1 MSRKKDPSDQ
11 PFRDSSAKLDNT
23 VCNDDEDQ
31 ELLALKRLI
40 YRMPDREAP
49 AGLTESILS
58 SLEPKTVPGWVRIY
72 RWALLRPRTVTFQ
85 PLKLVPAAMILV
97 LGLAIAL
104 QFGPWGKDP
113 GSMDPSQASLIP
125 VTFTLSSPKA
135 ESVSLIGSFNQWNP
149 AGHKMQ
155 QLGDRNTWALEIR
168 LPEGRHEYAFL
179 VDGKMV
185 VPDQSSPFYQSDG
198 FGNRNSVLF
207 VSRDEPANI

>member
-11 PFRDSSAKLDNT
+11 PFRDSSAELDNT
-23 VCNDDEDQ
+23 VYEKDEDQ

-49 AGLTESILS
+49 AGLAESILS
-58 SLEPKTVPGWVRIY
+58 SLEPKTVPAWLRIY
-72 RWALLRPRTVTFQ
+72 RWALRPRTVTFQ
-85 PLKLVPAAMILV
+85 PLKLVPAAMVLV
-97 LGLAIAL
+97 LVLVIAF
-104 QFGPWGKDP
+104 QFAPWREDGSSTDP
-113 GSMDPSQASLIP
+113 RQASLIP
-125 VTFTLSSPKA
+125 VTFTLSYPKA

-149 AGHKMQ
+149 AGHKMRQ
-155 QLGDRNTWALEIR
+155 VGDLNTWVLELR

>member
-11 PFRDSSAKLDNT
+11 PFRDSSAEFDKT
-23 VCNDDEDQ
+23 AQENDQDQ

-40 YRMPDREAP
+40 YRLPDREAP
-49 AGLTESILS
+49 SGLAESILS
-58 SLEPKTVPGWVRIY
+58 SLEPKTVPGWRRIY
-72 RWALLRPRTVTFQ
+72 RWVLRPRTVTFQ
-85 PLKLVPAAMILV
+85 PFKLVPVAMVLLLV
-97 LGLAIAL
+97 LAIAI
-104 QFGPWGKDP
+104 QFRPWRENG
-113 GSMDPSQASLIP
+113 GSMYPRQASLVT
-125 VTFTLSSPKA
+125 VTFTLNYPKA

-149 AGHKMQ
+149 VGHKMH
-155 QLGDRNTWALEIR
+155 QLGDRNTWVLELR

-207 VSRDEPANI
+207 VSRDEPTNI

>member
-23 VCNDDEDQ
+23 GCETDENQD
-31 ELLALKRLI
+31 LLSLKRLI
-40 YRMPDREAP
+40 YRMPDREVP
-49 AGLTESILS
+49 AGLTESILT
-58 SLEPKTVPGWVRIY
+58 SLEPKTVPGWVRVY
-72 RWALLRPRTVTFQ
+72 RWALRPRTVTFQ
-85 PLKLVPAAMILV
+85 PLKLVPAAMVLV
-97 LGLAIAL
+97 LGLAIAF
-104 QFGPWGKDP
+104 QFGPWRKDP
-113 GSMDPSQASLIP
+113 GPMDPRQASLIP
-125 VTFTLSSPKA
+125 VTFTLSSPEA

-207 VSRDEPANI
+207 VSRDEPTNI

>member
-11 PFRDSSAKLDNT
+11 PFRDSSAKLNNT
-23 VCNDDEDQ
+23 ASNNDEDQ

-40 YRMPDREAP
+40 YRMPEREAP
-49 AGLTESILS
+49 AGLTASILS
-58 SLEPKTVPGWVRIY
+58 SLEPKTVPGWLRIY
-72 RWALLRPRTVTFQ
+72 RWALRPRTVTFQ
-85 PLKLVPAAMILV
+85 PLKMVPAATVLV
-97 LGLAIAL
+97 LGLVVVL
-104 QFGPWGKDP
+104 QFGPWRKDR
-113 GSMDPSQASLIP
+113 GSMDPRQASLIS
-125 VTFTLSSPKA
+125 VTFTLSYPAA

-155 QLGDRNTWALEIR
+155 QLSDLNTWTLEIR

-185 VPDQSSPFYQSDG
+185 VPDQSSPFYRSDG

-207 VSRDEPANI
+207 VSRNEPANI

>member
-23 VCNDDEDQ
+23 ACNNDEDQ

-58 SLEPKTVPGWVRIY
+58 SLEPKIVPGWLRIY
-72 RWALLRPRTVTFQ
+72 RWALRPRTVTFQ
-85 PLKLVPAAMILV
+85 PLKLVPAAVVLV
-97 LGLAIAL
+97 LGLAIAI
-104 QFGPWGKDP
+104 QFGPGREDR
-113 GSMDPSQASLIP
+113 GGTGHEELIP
-125 VTFTLSSPKA
+125 VTFTLSYQRA
-135 ESVSLIGSFNQWNP
+135 ERVSVVGSFNQWNP
-149 AGHKMQ
+149 ASHKMH
-155 QLGDRNTWALEIR
+155 QLGNRNTWVLELR
-168 LPEGRHEYAFL
+168 LPAGRHEYAFL

>member
-1 MSRKKDPSDQ
+1 MSRKENPSEH
-11 PFRDSSAKLDNT
+11 PFRDSSAGLDKT
-23 VCNDDEDQ
+23 AYADGEDQ

-40 YRMPDREAP
+40 SRMPDREAP

-58 SLEPKTVPGWVRIY
+58 SLEPKTVPGWLRFY
-72 RWALLRPRTVTFQ
+72 RWVRTPRTVTFQ
-85 PLKLVPAAMILV
+85 PLKLIPTVMVVA
-97 LGLAIAL
+97 LGLAIAF
-104 QFGPWGKDP
+104 QFAPWRQDP
-113 GSMDPSQASLIP
+113 GSTAPGRANLIP
-125 VTFTLSSPKA
+125 VTFTLSYPKA

-149 AGHKMQ
+149 AGHKMHRV
-155 QLGDRNTWALEIR
+155 GDRNTWVLELR

-185 VPDQSSPFYQSDG
+185 LPDQSSPFYQSDG

>member
-11 PFRDSSAKLDNT
+11 LFRASSAEFGKTAQEN
-23 VCNDDEDQ
+23 DEDQ
-31 ELLALKRLI
+31 ELLALKSLL
-40 YRMPDREAP
+40 YHMPDREAP
-49 AGLTESILS
+49 AGLAESILS
-58 SLEPKTVPGWVRIY
+58 SLEPKTVSGWRRIY
-72 RWALLRPRTVTFQ
+72 RWALRPRTVTFQ
-85 PLKLVPAAMILV
+85 PLKLVPAAMV
-97 LGLAIAL
+97 LLLLLAIAF
-104 QFGPWGKDP
+104 QFGPWRENG
-113 GSMDPSQASLIP
+113 GSIYPRQASLVS
-125 VTFTLSSPKA
+125 VTFTLSYPKA

-149 AGHKMQ
+149 VGHKMHL
-155 QLGDRNTWALEIR
+155 LGDRNTWVLELR